1 MGMYICKHL
10 LICTVK
16 ISVSRELYPVKTF
29 LKVNKNT
36 DWQTKKQIG
45 LGTWI
50 RYVATIDFS
59 ILDRLSCLAQ

>member
-36 DWQTKKQIG
+36 D
-45 LGTWI
+45 
-50 RYVATIDFS
+50 
-59 ILDRLSCLAQ
+59 